1 MRFVVGVLACMG
13 VVTMHVALADP
24 PGPAGAPAPAAS
36 PSVPA
41 SPAATAPGTA
51 PAPATQAATPAAAT
65 AAAPATTTD
74 SVDEKNLRS
83 AGYKPEMRNGVNVWC
98 RKEPVLG
105 SRLAEQKNCGTAE
118 QLRQSVQEIQNRIQD
133 TQHRQINPTGH

>member
-1 MRFVVGVLACMG
+1 
-13 VVTMHVALADP
+13 MHVVRADP

-41 SPAATAPGTA
+41 SPAAAAPGTA
-51 PAPATQAATPAAAT
+51 PAPATQAPTPAPAT
-65 AAAPATTTD
+65 AAAPATTTNG
-74 SVDEKNLRS
+74 VDEKNLRS
-83 AGYKPEMRNGVNVWC
+83 AGYKPEMRNGVNIWC

-133 TQHRQINPTGH
+133 IQHKQINPTSH

>member
-1 MRFVVGVLACMG
+1 MG

-24 PGPAGAPAPAAS
+24 PGPAGGAPAPAAS
-36 PSVPA
+36 PSASA
-41 SPAATAPGTA
+41 SPAAAAPGTA
-51 PAPATQAATPAAAT
+51 PAPATQVPTPAPAT
-65 AAAPATTTD
+65 AAAPATTTNG
-74 SVDEKNLRS
+74 VDEKNLRS
-83 AGYKPEMRNGVNVWC
+83 AGYKPEMRNGVNIWC

-133 TQHRQINPTGH
+133 IQHKQINPTSH

>member
-1 MRFVVGVLACMG
+1 MRFAVGVLACMG

-24 PGPAGAPAPAAS
+24 PGPAGGPAPAAS

-41 SPAATAPGTA
+41 SPAAAAPGTA
-51 PAPATQAATPAAAT
+51 PAPATQAATPAPAT

-83 AGYKPEMRNGVNVWC
+83 AGYKPEMRNGVSVWC

-133 TQHRQINPTGH
+133 TQHKQINPTGR

>member
-1 MRFVVGVLACMG
+1 MG
-13 VVTMHVALADP
+13 VVTMRVALADP

-41 SPAATAPGTA
+41 SPAAAAPGTA
-51 PAPATQAATPAAAT
+51 PAPATQASTPAPAT
-65 AAAPATTTD
+65 AAAPATTTN

-83 AGYKPEMRNGVNVWC
+83 AGYKPEMRNGVSIWC
-98 RKEPVLG
+98 RKEPMLG

-133 TQHRQINPTGH
+133 IQHKQINPTRR

>member
-1 MRFVVGVLACMG
+1 MRFAVGVLACMG
-13 VVTMHVALADP
+13 VLTMHVALADP

-41 SPAATAPGTA
+41 SPAAAAPGTA
-51 PAPATQAATPAAAT
+51 PAPATQASTPAPAT
-65 AAAPATTTD
+65 AAAPATTTN

-83 AGYKPEMRNGVNVWC
+83 AGYKPEMRNGVNIWC

-118 QLRQSVQEIQNRIQD
+118 ELRRSVQEIQNRLQE
-133 TQHRQINPTGH
+133 TQHKQINPTGH